1 MDDEKHIDEF
11 EVDSGGETLLCCFVV
26 WGIELA
32 TRFFF
37 TNDRYIKGNFILSI
51 LALLFSNI
59 FLKDDDNLGPF
70 YLIDYFI
77 NNISNRTVFFSLYKF

>member
-32 TRFFF
+32 TRFFS
-37 TNDRYIKGNFILSI
+37 TNDIYAKGNFILSTF
-51 LALLFSNI
+51 ALLCSNI
-59 FLKDDDNLGPF
+59 CLKYDDNFGLL
-70 YLIDYFI
+70 YLIPF
-77 NNISNRTVFFSLYKF
+77 V